1 MDSWDKY
8 EIYIKTYWNNK
19 TSPRTYKKLVL
30 NKHPQWEVIL
40 VALPHDLNKESTTS
54 WAQEQ
59 HKLCPR
65 EKLEWQE
72 LWPIIV
78 GGVYRWRS
86 MVGTSQ
92 VADYATTAGRM
103 QSELPTWSEK
113 QCWNVFWPWVWTHQ
127 SSTEIPGKPPI
138 AKSWWGK
145 GQPPGS
151 QHLPGPQGETRS
163 PGAPAPSSSASSL
176 TSSLVRWLNPLPG
189 RLRSVRGQ
197 PVENIGS
204 TIGTTTEGSGAKSK
218 HSFDMSTFYN
228 LVWFSLLQAMN
239 ARFREA
245 HGTGTCET
253 WSLSCN
259 HLAFIQNVQSN
270 PTFGLASDT
279 SIVN

>member
-19 TSPRTYKKLVL
+19 TFPRTYKKLVL
-30 NKHPQWEVIL
+30 NKHPQWEVVL

-127 SSTEIPGKPPI
+127 SSTEIPGKFTATNCEVLMRKGSAPRIPAPPR
-138 AKSWWGK
+138 SPRGN
-145 GQPPGS
+145 QVPRC
-151 QHLPGPQGETRS
+151 PGPEFFCQLFDQLFGS
-163 PGAPAPSSSASSL
+163 LAKPPAWQIEICPRTACGKYWKYY
-176 TSSLVRWLNPLPG
+176 RYYY
-189 RLRSVRGQ
+189 RR
-197 PVENIGS
+197 
-204 TIGTTTEGSGAKSK
+204 
-218 HSFDMSTFYN
+218 
-228 LVWFSLLQAMN
+228 
-239 ARFREA
+239 
-245 HGTGTCET
+245 
-253 WSLSCN
+253 
-259 HLAFIQNVQSN
+259 
-270 PTFGLASDT
+270 
-279 SIVN
+279 